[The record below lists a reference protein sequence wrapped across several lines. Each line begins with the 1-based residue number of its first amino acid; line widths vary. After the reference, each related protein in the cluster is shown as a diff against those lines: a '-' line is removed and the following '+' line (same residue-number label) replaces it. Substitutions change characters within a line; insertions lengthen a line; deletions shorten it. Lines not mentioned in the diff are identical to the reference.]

1 MKRIGLTGNIGSG
14 KSTVAGMFEVL
25 RVPVFYSDEVA
36 KSLYQRTEVKEEL
49 RVLFP
54 DIELFRD
61 GVLQKQLLSK
71 IIFSDKVALQKINR
85 LMHPLVE
92 QEFQHWKNSRENC
105 PYVVQESAIIFEN
118 NLQDRFNGVI
128 HVAAPLEIRL
138 QRIMDRDHLDRSQ
151 AEARMT
157 NQLPEENKR
166 NLADYIIEN
175 DGQQLLIPQVMWFHN
190 QFSSI

>member
-14 KSTVAGMFEVL
+14 KSTVAGIFEVL
-25 RVPVFYSDEVA
+25 RVPVFYSDVA
-36 KSLYQRTEVKEEL
+36 AKCLYQRTEVKEEL

-54 DIELFRD
+54 DMELFKG

-71 IIFSDKVALQKINR
+71 IIFSDKEALEKINR
-85 LMHPLVE
+85 LIHPLVE

-105 PYVVQESAIIFEN
+105 PYMVQESAIIFEN
-118 NLQDRFNGVI
+118 NLQSRFDDVI

-138 QRIMDRDHLDRSQ
+138 QRIMNRDHLDRSQ
-151 AEARMT
+151 AEVRMS

-175 DGQQLLIPQVMWFHN
+175 NGQLLLIPQVMWLHK
-190 QFSSI
+190 QFSFV